1 MQNLAL
7 SNNTVESSRKN
18 RARTKHYADLG
29 DNNLYMNNLSLATKL
44 GYEYLCVYYI
54 YIYISSNKNFDCWG
68 CIESLGISS
77 DWFLPLRKMF
87 PGGLNLHKKFVDIS

>member
-18 RARTKHYADLG
+18 RASRWFNHQELHRTKHYADLG

-44 GYEYLCVYYI
+44 GYEYLYVYYI
-54 YIYISSNKNFDCWG
+54 YIYTYPATKALIAGGVSSHWVYRVTGSCRSGKWT
-68 CIESLGISS
+68 L
-77 DWFLPLRKMF
+77 
-87 PGGLNLHKKFVDIS
+87 VD

>member
-54 YIYISSNKNFDCWG
+54 YIYTYPATKILIAGGVSSHWVYRVTGSCRSEKC
-68 CIESLGISS
+68 SL
-77 DWFLPLRKMF
+77 
-87 PGGLNLHKKFVDIS
+87 VD